1 MWGSTLEPITP
12 TMGRRTIPTAEGES
26 GIGRFYR
33 RNRRRRGV
41 RYTAGMRQ
49 AAEHGDHVTPD
60 MLRAEIA
67 ALHGAIAELRA
78 DMYRAMLLQT
88 GVTVGAIVALLRLLD

>member
-1 MWGSTLEPITP
+1 MFDSL
-12 TMGRRTIPTAEGES
+12 TMARKLTEVGIERTQAE
-26 GIGRFYR
+26 
-33 RNRRRRGV
+33 V
-41 RYTAGMRQ
+41 LADGMRQ

-67 ALHGAIAELRA
+67 ALRA

-88 GVTVGAIVALLRLLD
+88 GVTVGAVIAILRLLD

>member
-1 MWGSTLEPITP
+1 MFDSL
-12 TMGRRTIPTAEGES
+12 TMARKLTDVGIERTQAE
-26 GIGRFYR
+26 
-33 RNRRRRGV
+33 V
-41 RYTAGMRQ
+41 LADGMRQ
-49 AAEHGDHVTPD
+49 AAKHGDHVTPD

-88 GVTVGAIVALLRLLD
+88 GVTVGAVVALLRLLD